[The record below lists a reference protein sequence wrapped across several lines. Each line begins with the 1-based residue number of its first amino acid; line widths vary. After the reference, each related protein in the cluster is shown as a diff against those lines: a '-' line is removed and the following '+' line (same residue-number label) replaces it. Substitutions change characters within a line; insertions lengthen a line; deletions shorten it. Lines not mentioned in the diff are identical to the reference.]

1 MGKMGIQI
9 CEKPR
14 EGLGWRQI
22 GSCHKWDSGAGLLC
36 HRGTAA
42 TRIQLTVCQS
52 ERPDPSL
59 VCCWGRLQ
67 TSDKLLALSWVFFFF
82 LFLPFNDS
90 KPQAPLFILT
100 SALGRESHFIQR
112 SDCRRS
118 PPSFCSLEQMRD
130 WSGKENDA
138 ASAAYAFFV
147 GHTSCYMYFIQSCN
161 SVNCTLTALHLCSYG
176 RPGQLKGFG
185 FFFPLTTQLA

>member
-9 CEKPR
+9 CEKLR

-36 HRGTAA
+36 HQGTAA

-52 ERPDPSL
+52 KSPDASL
-59 VCCWGRLQ
+59 VCCWGRLE
-67 TSDKLLALSWVFFFF
+67 TSDKLLALSFCFF
-82 LFLPFNDS
+82 LLSLPFNDS
-90 KPQAPLFILT
+90 KPAPLFILT
-100 SALGRESHFIQR
+100 SSLARESHFIQH

-130 WSGKENDA
+130 WSGEKTVPPVQLMHFFSRKHFSLHVFH
-138 ASAAYAFFV
+138 SACAKVSLAR
-147 GHTSCYMYFIQSCN
+147 S
-161 SVNCTLTALHLCSYG
+161 TALHRCSYG
-176 RPGQLKGFG
+176 GPGPLKGFG
-185 FFFPLTTQLA
+185 IFPLTTQLA